1 MAGVATI
8 TEITI
13 NANGDARV
21 VFSYSGGSSSDI
33 LYLERANSYDT
44 PDKAKVVRKFP
55 KSTFDSIMDHTIPN
69 SGARYWYRMRANNAD
84 GSGMTYSPDWFKVD
98 TECLDIVTIAP
109 YSEQWTQTKLNVIQS
124 RSGKRGRETQ
134 LMEFAGRKRPAAE
147 VGMMRSQTV
156 DLTWWV
162 ETTQEV
168 YDIERVL
175 MDNDFWYRDN
185 YGRSFHGSCT
195 DVSVSDYI
203 GGYNMSS
210 TLTEIDGEG
219 IN

>member
-1 MAGVATI
+1 MAGIATI
-8 TEITI
+8 TDIKMYFDG
-13 NANGDARV
+13 NAGIE
-21 VFSYSGGSSSDI
+21 FSYNGGSSSDI

-44 PDKAKVVRKFP
+44 PDKARVIRRVTRGTL
-55 KSTFDSIMDHTIPN
+55 SSIFDFTISN
-69 SGARYWYRMRANNAD
+69 SGARYWYRIRATNSD
-84 GSGMTYSPDWFKVD
+84 GSGTTYSPDWFKVD
-98 TECLDIVTIAP
+98 TECKDIVSIAP
-109 YSEQWTQTKLNVIQS
+109 YTSQQTFTLLNVVQS

-156 DLTWWV
+156 DLAWWV

-168 YDIERVL
+168 YDIERIL
-175 MDNDFWYRDN
+175 MENDFWFRDN
-185 YGRSFHGSCT
+185 YGRSFHGVCS
-195 DVSVSDYI
+195 DVSISDYI
-203 GGYNMSS
+203 GGYNMSA

>member
-1 MAGVATI
+1 MAGQATI
-8 TEITI
+8 TAISVT
-13 NANGDARV
+13 NNGDAKV
-21 VFSYSGGSSSDI
+21 TFSYSGGSSSDI

-44 PDKAKVVRKFP
+44 PDKAKAVRKFT
-55 KSTFDSIMDHTIPN
+55 KGSLLEIYDHTMSN
-69 SGARYWYRMRANNAD
+69 SGARYWYRIKSTNAD
-84 GSGMTYSPDWFKVD
+84 GSGVVYSPDWFKID
-98 TECLDIVTIAP
+98 TVCLDIITIAP
-109 YSEQWTQTKLNVIQS
+109 YLEQWTTTRLNVVQT

-156 DLTWWV
+156 DMTWWV

-168 YDIERVL
+168 YDIERIL
-175 MDNDFWYRDN
+175 MENDFWFRDN
-185 YGRSFHGSCT
+185 YGRSFHGICS

-203 GGYNMSS
+203 GGYNMSA